1 MRGGALPPALLLA
14 ALALA
19 LALARP
25 RVRIGCLV
33 VLAVALLTLSRLE
46 LPHGWLDFAF
56 LGCWASTVMNAAAV
70 HLPGGVGWRGGL
82 FLSVNSG
89 LWTIAVVQLAGT
101 SSDLPKACL
110 ALSVLLPARWLVVRR
125 ASIAVKVGSSWLIAI
140 AILCGALPFLPV
152 TPGYL
157 PDHLE

>member
-19 LALARP
+19 LAFAPL
-25 RVRIGCLV
+25 RVRIVSLV
-33 VLAVALLTLSRLE
+33 VLALALVALPWLE
-46 LPHGWLDFAF
+46 FPHRWLEVAF
-56 LGCWASTVMNAAAV
+56 LGCWASTVVNAAAV
-70 HLPGGVGWRGGL
+70 HLPAGVGWRGGL
-82 FLSVNSG
+82 VLSLNSG
-89 LWTIAVVQLAGT
+89 LWTSAVIELTGT
-101 SSDLPKACL
+101 PSDLPKACS
-110 ALSVLLPARWLVVRR
+110 ALIVLIPARWLVVRR